1 MLFTLL
7 AFAVALGILIT
18 FHELGHYWVARRCGV
33 KVLRFS
39 LGFGKVIA
47 SRVDRNGTQ
56 WALSAIPLGGYVK
69 MLDDPVD
76 GGDPALNAQ
85 AFNSKP
91 VAQRFAV
98 VLAGPMAN
106 LLLAVILY
114 ALLSLAGTREPAAVL
129 AAPPAHSPA
138 AVAGLAQ
145 GDRIERVDG
154 AAVQSWTEVRWR
166 LLDALTVGGRAEL
179 TVLGPDGRRQQ
190 RALTLPAALGGGA
203 ERDPMEL
210 AGLSLAAPRP
220 LVTEVTP
227 GSPGAAAGLR
237 PGDIVLA
244 VGNQADPSPDTMVR
258 LIQAHAG
265 QPLALTVRRDGAA
278 RSLTVTPQAA
288 SAADGKRIGRIG
300 VMLGGELP
308 MVTVRYGPLQS
319 LQRGV
324 RRTFDTAWLSL
335 KMMGRM
341 VVGQVSLSNISGPV
355 TIADYAGQ
363 TARVGLAAYVGFLA
377 LISVSIGILNLL
389 PIPLLDG
396 GHLMYYV
403 LEILRGRPVPEKWLE
418 TGQKVGLGLLGALMV
433 LAFFNDFSRLF
444 S

>member
-7 AFAVALGILIT
+7 AFVVALGILIT

-39 LGFGKVIA
+39 VGFGKVMA

-69 MLDDPVD
+69 MLDDPVA

-85 AFNSKP
+85 AFNSKS
-91 VAQRFAV
+91 VAQRFAI
-98 VLAGPMAN
+98 VLAGPVAN

-114 ALLSLAGTREPAAVL
+114 AMLGLAGTREPAAVL

-145 GDRIERVDG
+145 RDRIESVDG
-154 AAVQSWTEVRWR
+154 APVRSWTEVRWH
-166 LLDALTVGGRAEL
+166 LLDVLAVGGRVEL
-179 TVLGPDGRRQQ
+179 AVLSPDGRRQTHV
-190 RALTLPAALGGGA
+190 LTLPAASGSTTDL
-203 ERDPMEL
+203 DPMEQ

-220 LVTEVTP
+220 LVSEVTAD
-227 GSPGAAAGLR
+227 SPGAAAGLHA
-237 PGDIVLA
+237 GDVVLA
-244 VGNQADPSPDTMVR
+244 VGGQVDPSPNTMVHA
-258 LIQAHAG
+258 IQAHAG
-265 QPLALTVRRDGAA
+265 QPLALAVRRDGAV
-278 RSLTVTPQAA
+278 RNLTVTPQAA
-288 SAADGKRIGRIG
+288 KSADGKSIGRIG
-300 VMLGGELP
+300 VMLSGELP
-308 MVTVRYGPLQS
+308 MVTVRYGLVQS
-319 LQRGV
+319 LQRGLQ
-324 RRTFDTAWLSL
+324 RTFDTAWLSL

-341 VVGQVSLSNISGPV
+341 VVGKVSLSNISGPV

-363 TARVGLAAYVGFLA
+363 TARVGLAAYLGFLA

-403 LEILRGRPVPEKWLE
+403 LEIVRGKPVPESWLE